1 MKTKGV
7 DQGTD
12 LQTRQALI
20 DAGVRLIGEKGYD
33 GASIGDIAAAVNV
46 TKGAVY
52 YHFASKE
59 EFVLEIIRQRTQANI
74 ERFRQLEKGHVS
86 LAEWIKR
93 SFSAII
99 RFSDPSQQLF
109 LLQVMMAGLRPGNE
123 KIGILLAEI
132 HAEWRNL
139 ITEMIVLSDEHRG
152 QQLVGEP
159 DVIAVSIMALIDG
172 LIIHSRL
179 EPETFTEEAFVERLS
194 PLLERWVLNT
204 APTIDSSRFPE
215 TKHRG

>member
-1 MKTKGV
+1 MKTKGGV

-46 TKGAVY
+46 TKGPFTITLPPKKVCA
-52 YHFASKE
+52 
-59 EFVLEIIRQRTQANI
+59 EIIRQRTQANI
-74 ERFRQLEKGHVS
+74 ERLGNWKGHVS

-99 RFSDPSQQLF
+99 RSDPSQQLF

-139 ITEMIVLSDEHRG
+139 ITEMIVLSDEYRG

-194 PLLERWVLNT
+194 PLLERWVL
-204 APTIDSSRFPE
+204 E
-215 TKHRG
+215 HRPDN